1 MSTTPEVKQV
11 EVAILGQSY
20 VLACRTQEEGALH
33 AAVAHVDLEM
43 RAIRDLGKIKA
54 RDRIA
59 VLAAL
64 NIAHGLLNQAAATPS
79 AVALDLPLDIALD
92 AAETPAATAAT
103 EAAAQIAPETSVP
116 MVGDPSL
123 QFVPTWRIQAL
134 NSKID
139 RALASDNQLL

>member
-1 MSTTPEVKQV
+1 MSTTPDVKQV

-20 VLACRTQEEGALH
+20 VLACRIQEEGALH
-33 AAVAHVDLEM
+33 AAVAHFDLEM

-64 NIAHGLLNQAAATPS
+64 NIAHGLLNQAAAAPP
-79 AVALDLPLDIALD
+79 VATLDLPLDIALD
-92 AAETPAATAAT
+92 VAAIPPATVAT
-103 EAAAQIAPETSVP
+103 EAAAPEASVP
-116 MVGDPSL
+116 LVGDPSL

>member
-79 AVALDLPLDIALD
+79 AAALDLPLDIALD
-92 AAETPAATAAT
+92 IAAVPAVKAMT
-103 EAAAQIAPETSVP
+103 EAAAPEADVP
-116 MVGDPSL
+116 LVGDPSL